1 MKGEKRR
8 ARGNKGGKEKKAMV
22 VLLVFYSGYFAGEKK
37 LLDAKD
43 SFASNVFKKWA
54 IFMIYRMGTGS

>member
-1 MKGEKRR
+1 
-8 ARGNKGGKEKKAMV
+8 MV
-22 VLLVFYSGYFAGEKK
+22 VLLAFYSGYFAGEKK